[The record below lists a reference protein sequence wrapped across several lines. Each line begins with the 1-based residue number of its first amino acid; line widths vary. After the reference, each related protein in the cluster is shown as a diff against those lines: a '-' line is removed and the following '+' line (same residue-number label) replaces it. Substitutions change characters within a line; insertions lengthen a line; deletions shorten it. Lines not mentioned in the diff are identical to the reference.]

1 MSNKINKYLRLIA
14 KKDRIYCLIILVLTL
29 FTVLFEALSIGLI
42 IPFTQILLAE
52 SNNLGDIYL
61 LKFFDLASLN
71 KEKLLTLSIVLFA
84 TIYTTKALLLTL
96 FSYIEQ
102 DFLTKV
108 KVNISKKLFS
118 IYINKNYLFHVDSN
132 SSKLAAN
139 LIELKRFAAVIRDSS
154 YFLTEIL
161 VLISIIILLLYF
173 EPLGAIASLL
183 LFSSFALFFY
193 FKIQKDARKW
203 GHQRQI
209 FQSHTIKNI
218 NDCFKS
224 IKEIKVFNRE
234 HFFIN
239 QFVKFSKLE
248 IETEF
253 KKHSFVNSL
262 PRFWFEWITIIGL
275 LILISILYITYQD
288 TDKIFPII
296 ALFGAAA
303 FRIVPS
309 IIRIMNITQKIRY
322 NYPIIEN
329 LLKELDSLKNIDQNI
344 NEKYSDN
351 LSFEFNKFKANNL
364 SFHYPGTD
372 KEIIK
377 NLSFEIKKNTFYGIT
392 GKSGS
397 GKTTLINILLGLI
410 KPNKGQLFIDDKELV
425 NGFSF
430 TKNMVG
436 YVPQHIYLLDDSI
449 KKNIAFGIEDEKIDN
464 SKILK
469 VVEDIQ
475 LQKLIN
481 ETKKGLDANVGEFG
495 DKLSGGQI
503 QRLGIARALY
513 LSPKI
518 LIMDESTSALDDETE
533 EKIIKELHKFK
544 KDMTIIFIT
553 HTSKILNNC
562 DNVLDLNKI

>member
-1 MSNKINKYLRLIA
+1 
-14 KKDRIYCLIILVLTL
+14 
-29 FTVLFEALSIGLI
+29 
-42 IPFTQILLAE
+42 
-52 SNNLGDIYL
+52 
-61 LKFFDLASLN
+61 
-71 KEKLLTLSIVLFA
+71 
-84 TIYTTKALLLTL
+84 
-96 FSYIEQ
+96 
-102 DFLTKV
+102 
-108 KVNISKKLFS
+108 
-118 IYINKNYLFHVDSN
+118 
-132 SSKLAAN
+132 
-139 LIELKRFAAVIRDSS
+139 
-154 YFLTEIL
+154 
-161 VLISIIILLLYF
+161 
-173 EPLGAIASLL
+173 
-183 LFSSFALFFY
+183 
-193 FKIQKDARKW
+193 
-203 GHQRQI
+203 
-209 FQSHTIKNI
+209 
-218 NDCFKS
+218 
-224 IKEIKVFNRE
+224 
-234 HFFIN
+234 
-239 QFVKFSKLE
+239 
-248 IETEF
+248 
-253 KKHSFVNSL
+253 
-262 PRFWFEWITIIGL
+262 
-275 LILISILYITYQD
+275 
-288 TDKIFPII
+288 
-296 ALFGAAA
+296 
-303 FRIVPS
+303 
-309 IIRIMNITQKIRY
+309 MNITQKIRY

-351 LSFEFNKFKANNL
+351 LSFEFNRFKANNL

>member
-29 FTVLFEALSIGLI
+29 FTVLFETLSIGLI

-71 KEKLLTLSIVLFA
+71 KEKLVTLSIVLFA
-84 TIYTTKALLLTL
+84 IIYTTKALLLTL

-183 LFSSFALFFY
+183 LFSSFALLFY

-234 HFFIN
+234 HFFTN

-351 LSFEFNKFKANNL
+351 LSFEFNRFKANNL

-562 DNVLDLNKI
+562 DNILDLNKI

>member
-29 FTVLFEALSIGLI
+29 FTVLFETLSIGLI

-71 KEKLLTLSIVLFA
+71 KEKLITLSIVLFA
-84 TIYTTKALLLTL
+84 IIYTTKALLLTL

-234 HFFIN
+234 HFFTN

-351 LSFEFNKFKANNL
+351 LSFEFNRFKANNL